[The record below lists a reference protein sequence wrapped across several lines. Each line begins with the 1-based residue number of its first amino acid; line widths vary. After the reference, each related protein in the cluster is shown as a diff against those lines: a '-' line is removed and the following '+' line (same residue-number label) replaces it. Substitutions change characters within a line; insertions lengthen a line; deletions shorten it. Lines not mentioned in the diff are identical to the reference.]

1 MGKGPSKSSS
11 EQNRYVG
18 QARSGPGPAK
28 CGSCLPIG
36 QVFSESWSYWRHQVI
51 LFTILIEVCFL
62 GYIVSVFKTLLV
74 FPHNNKYTLVSY
86 YLLLGCN
93 RRKYWKW
100 EDKSV
105 EVLQGKLVSG
115 GILYM
120 QCHKLTGQFL
130 DCRFNN
136 SHVSLMLSC

>member
-1 MGKGPSKSSS
+1 M
-11 EQNRYVG
+11 
-18 QARSGPGPAK
+18 
-28 CGSCLPIG
+28 
-36 QVFSESWSYWRHQVI
+36 
-51 LFTILIEVCFL
+51 EVCFL
-62 GYIVSVFKTLLV
+62 EYIASIFKTLLV

-120 QCHKLTGQFL
+120 QCHKLTGQSL
-130 DCRFNN
+130 DCRFNS